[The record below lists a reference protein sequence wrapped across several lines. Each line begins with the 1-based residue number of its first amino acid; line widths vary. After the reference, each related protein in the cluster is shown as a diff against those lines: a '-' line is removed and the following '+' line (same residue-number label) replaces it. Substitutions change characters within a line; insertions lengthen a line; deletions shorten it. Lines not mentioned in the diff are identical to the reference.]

1 MAGQDASVTLT
12 PLGGLGEIGMNCM
25 VLESAGSI
33 VVIDCGLMFPSDFHY
48 GVDVLIPR
56 FETLLAQKE
65 KIKGIVLT
73 HGHEDH
79 VGALPWLLPYV
90 DAPLYGSEFTLA
102 LLTSKLKEHNLNKYV
117 DLVPVSAGDRVEMG
131 PFAFNFIPVC
141 HSIINGFGLGI
152 ETPVGRIVH
161 SGDFKIDPAPMDGQF
176 TDLDAFARFSEPGA
190 LLLLSDSTN
199 IEREGVSLTER
210 EIKSSLERVFKQATG
225 RIIITLF
232 SSHIQRMQEIFDL
245 AALIGRKVAVNGR
258 SLVNNINLAR
268 DLGYMRI
275 ATDAT
280 CDLEDVAGLPDDK
293 IVLLVTG
300 SQGEPLSVLTRIA
313 SGEHR
318 QISIHQGDLVLMSS
332 RIIPGNTRAISR
344 VINNLY
350 RKGAE
355 VLYEKVQGIHASGH
369 AHRDELRTMLTTVKP
384 KFFIPVHGEYRH
396 LVKHCQLARE
406 CGVAPERAIVLENGQ
421 PLTFLERGIRFE
433 ERIRVDS
440 TLVDG
445 KGVGD
450 VGASVLKERRLLAEE
465 GLVIV
470 HVVLD
475 QETGHILV
483 GPELITKGFVF
494 EQQYEHILDDS
505 KCLILDI
512 FESSPRLSAKK
523 SAERIRLA
531 LRSFFRKV
539 LDRDPLVLPLIVS
552 V

>member
-1 MAGQDASVTLT
+1 MVSQEASVTLS

-33 VVIDCGLMFPSDFHY
+33 VIIDCGLMFPSDFHY

-56 FETLLAQKE
+56 FDTLLSQKDR
-65 KIKGIVLT
+65 IRGIILT

-79 VGALPWLLPYV
+79 IGALPWLLPFV
-90 DAPLYGSEFTLA
+90 DVPIYSSEFTLA
-102 LLTSKLKEHNLNKYV
+102 LLDSKLKEHNLSKYV
-117 DLVPVSAGDRVEMG
+117 DLRPVSAGDQVELG
-131 PFAFNFIPVC
+131 PFTFHFFPVC

-161 SGDFKIDPAPMDGQF
+161 SGDFKIDPTPMDNQF
-176 TDLDAFARFSEPGA
+176 TDLDAFARFSEPGV
-190 LLLLSDSTN
+190 LLLMSDSTN
-199 IEREGVSLTER
+199 IEREGVTLTER
-210 EIKSSLERVFKQATG
+210 EIKDSLERLFKQAAG
-225 RIIITLF
+225 RILITLF
-232 SSHIQRMQEIFDL
+232 ASHIQRMQEIFDL
-245 AALIGRKVAVNGR
+245 ASLTGRKVAVSGR

-275 ATDAT
+275 APDAT
-280 CDLEDVAGLPDDK
+280 CSLEDVADLPDDK

-300 SQGEPLSVLTRIA
+300 SQGEPMSVLSRIA

-318 QISIHQGDLVLMSS
+318 QISIREGDLVLMSS
-332 RIIPGNTRAISR
+332 RIIPGNTKAISR

-350 RKGAE
+350 RLGAE

-369 AHRDELRTMLTTVKP
+369 AHRDELRTMLATVKP

-406 CGVAPERAIVLENGQ
+406 CGVAPERAIVLDNGQ
-421 PLTFLERGIRFE
+421 PLTFFNRGIRFE
-433 ERIRVDS
+433 EKIRADS

-450 VGASVLKERRLLAEE
+450 VGASVLKERKLLAEE

-494 EQQYEHILDDS
+494 EQQYEHMLNDS

-512 FESSPRLSAKK
+512 FESSPKLSPKK
-523 SAERIRLA
+523 SAERIRVA

-539 LDRDPLVLPLIVS
+539 LHRDPVVLPLIVS